1 LRGDTFWSS
10 ALAALALTAAAG
22 CGGGGQGNEPPTP
35 AGAIPLRSGMTLG
48 RAVFPIGN
56 TPEGGQGQTID
67 GVPCNLG
74 AEDYHI
80 HLHLSL
86 WVDGEQIAIPA
97 GVGFKDPIEENGIV
111 VDGVCL
117 YELHTHDASGIIHVE
132 APEPRTY
139 TLGQLFRVW
148 GRPLETGG
156 VAGFAGPVAVYVD
169 GARYEGDPRGIVFA
183 DHQQIALVVGAPPAS
198 LPVYAFPSGL

>member
-1 LRGDTFWSS
+1 MHSMKKAVPIF
-10 ALAALALTAAAG
+10 ALAIALAG
-22 CGGGGQGNEPPTP
+22 CGGGGMGVPGEAPAPPGTVQ
-35 AGAIPLRSGMTLG
+35 LRSGTTLG
-48 RAVFPIGN
+48 RSVFPIGN
-56 TPEGGQGQTID
+56 TPEGGQGQTVD

-97 GVGFKDPIEENGIV
+97 GVGFKDPVEENGIV

-117 YELHTHDASGIIHVE
+117 YELHTHDASGIVHVE

-148 GRPLETGG
+148 GRPLEPNN
-156 VAGFAGPVAVYVD
+156 VAGFAGPVSVYVN
-169 GARYEGDPRGIVFA
+169 GARSEGDPRGIVFA
-183 DHQQIALVVGAPPAS
+183 DHQQIALVVGPPPAA